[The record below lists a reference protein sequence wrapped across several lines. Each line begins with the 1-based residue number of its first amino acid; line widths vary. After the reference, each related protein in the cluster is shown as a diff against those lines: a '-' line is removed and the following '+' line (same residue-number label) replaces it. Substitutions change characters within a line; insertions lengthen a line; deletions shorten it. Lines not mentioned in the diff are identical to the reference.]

1 MVPESLLYT
10 NHLHHISVNNVE
22 IAKVRVKE
30 RVSKGGHGIP
40 DKDIERRYIETFNN
54 LKIIMPYCDKI
65 TFYDNSN
72 KFHRFAVYENGK
84 EKIIYPQIPMWFN
97 KIIK

>member
-30 RVSKGGHGIP
+30 RVSKGGRGIP

-65 TFYDNSN
+65 TFYDNSD
-72 KFHRFAVYENGK
+72 KFH
-84 EKIIYPQIPMWFN
+84 
-97 KIIK
+97 